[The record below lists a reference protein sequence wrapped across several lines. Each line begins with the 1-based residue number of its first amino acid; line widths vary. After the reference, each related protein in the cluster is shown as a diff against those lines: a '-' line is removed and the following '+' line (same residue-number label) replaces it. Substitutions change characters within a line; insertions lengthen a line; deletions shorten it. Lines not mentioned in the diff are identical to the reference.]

1 MLFKTFFQ
9 GLPPRFSVICRQSL
23 KTLRRGSQL
32 DSCNLLKTKSRLFQ
46 LFLKSRSHEHESN
59 YKKLKTN
66 LTFLIRVD
74 RRNYYN
80 KKIDMARSNLK
91 QTCKIL
97 NGVINRQVAKAPYPV
112 ITLPKSGQICQVKSR
127 PRILCPTIS
136 CAVLSLNPF
145 RCNH

>member
-9 GLPPRFSVICRQSL
+9 GLPPRFSVICRHPENSAPWL
-23 KTLRRGSQL
+23 TTG
-32 DSCNLLKTKSRLFQ
+32 LLKFIKTKPRLFQ

-91 QTCKIL
+91 QTWKIL